1 MAAPSGVVLGFLS
14 GASAAIAVRIALGSS
29 GGRPS
34 LNEVRK
40 GLFEL
45 GVPVDRLT
53 EAATQQAGVFLLD
66 GIDPDGAQ
74 LRVKVYGRDAWDA
87 QLLAKAWRALWFRGA
102 ATLSLTRLQQ
112 VEHEGFLT
120 LLAARNGVP
129 VQDVVRA
136 GRTVD
141 NDAVIVMR
149 VRGDPITVADAERQD
164 ETVDAIWDTVLA
176 LGAAGLAHGELHL
189 GAFKVERGRA
199 LIDNMAGAIVAT
211 DQDHR
216 YIDLAQLL
224 TISALLLDADQSP
237 GGRLL
242 SPWPRRAGRCCALL
256 AKSGAGQTATGRGGR
271 QAPGRRRLQGAGGGQ
286 GGCRSAENGL
296 HSSSFDPDARSDRL
310 AGGRRLFPDHAAWPA
325 STSTRLSTRCG
336 LPRYRCSCSP

>member
-1 MAAPSGVVLGFLS
+1 MS
-14 GASAAIAVRIALGSS
+14 GASAAIAIRIALGSS

-53 EAATQQAGVFLLD
+53 EAATQHAGVFLLD

-102 ATLSLTRLQQ
+102 ATLSVTRLQQ

-149 VRGDPITVADAERQD
+149 VRGGPIAVAAPSNRTRPSTPSGIRCWPWEPPAWPT
-164 ETVDAIWDTVLA
+164 ENCTSV
-176 LGAAGLAHGELHL
+176 HL
-189 GAFKVERGRA
+189 G
-199 LIDNMAGAIVAT
+199 
-211 DQDHR
+211 
-216 YIDLAQLL
+216 
-224 TISALLLDADQSP
+224 S
-237 GGRLL
+237 
-242 SPWPRRAGRCCALL
+242 
-256 AKSGAGQTATGRGGR
+256 SGAGR
-271 QAPGRRRLQGAGGGQ
+271 
-286 GGCRSAENGL
+286 
-296 HSSSFDPDARSDRL
+296 
-310 AGGRRLFPDHAAWPA
+310 
-325 STSTRLSTRCG
+325 
-336 LPRYRCSCSP
+336 